1 MENEILLNEHTLS
14 DLIIENED
22 AYEYAENMFNS
33 QNQTIM
39 DFNSY
44 FESFE
49 TAYDEAVSK
58 IIELRET
65 AEEIRSKMDDIIDS
79 CETIE
84 GEL

>member
-1 MENEILLNEHTLS
+1 
-14 DLIIENED
+14 
-22 AYEYAENMFNS
+22 
-33 QNQTIM
+33 M

-49 TAYDEAVSK
+49 TTYDEAIAK

-65 AEEIRSKMDDIIDS
+65 AEELRSKMDEIIDS

>member
-1 MENEILLNEHTLS
+1 
-14 DLIIENED
+14 
-22 AYEYAENMFNS
+22 
-33 QNQTIM
+33 M

-84 GEL
+84 GEI